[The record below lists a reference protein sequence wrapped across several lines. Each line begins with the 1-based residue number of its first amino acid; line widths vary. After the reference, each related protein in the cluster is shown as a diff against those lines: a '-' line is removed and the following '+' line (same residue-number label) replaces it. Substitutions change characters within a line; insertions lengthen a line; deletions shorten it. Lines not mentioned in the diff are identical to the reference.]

1 MQITAYCGY
10 GIIEILRYISEPLNQ
25 TYFQS
30 EHLLFDHATP
40 NHDAVPI
47 VFAFPNTYT
56 VGITSLGYQGIWA
69 NLATRSQV
77 SVSRWFTD
85 AHEDLPRKIEIL
97 GFSFSWELDYVNILA
112 ALKKFEIPF
121 DSCDRADEHPLV
133 FGGGPVLTA
142 NPEPFAAWF
151 DIVLL
156 GDGEE
161 LIGNFL
167 NAYQQVRYASRQEK
181 LRHLA
186 KIDGIYVPSLY
197 AVTYVS
203 DDGAIASI
211 LPIDSDIPA
220 TIHKQTYKGNTL
232 SASTVVTEKAAWE
245 SIFLVEVVRSCPEMC
260 RFCLASYLTL
270 PFRTASL
277 ESSLIPAIAKG
288 LEVTKRLGLLGASIT
303 QHPEFDTLLD
313 YLAQPQFDDVRLSLA
328 SVRTNTLTEKL
339 ARILSTRDSRSVTIA
354 IESGSE
360 RLREIINKKLQNDE
374 ISQAAINAQAGGLK
388 SLKLYGMAGVPMEN
402 DDDIEQTVEMLI
414 SLRKIAPKLKLTFG
428 CSTFVPK
435 AHTPW
440 QWQGVS
446 TTAEKKMQYFR
457 KKLLPKGIDFRPES
471 YKDSI
476 IQAMISRG
484 DRRLT
489 KLLRLACSYSDG
501 DVPSDGSYKRAFKEL
516 RGQLPPLACYV
527 YEDWDI
533 HQVLPWQHLR
543 SALPVET
550 LIKHRETS
558 FV

>member
-1 MQITAYCGY
+1 MVIP
-10 GIIEILRYISEPLNQ
+10 RYLPEALNQ
-25 TYFQS
+25 AYFQS
-30 EHLLFDHATP
+30 EHLLFEPTTP
-40 NHDAVPI
+40 DHDAVNI

-56 VGITSLGYQGIWA
+56 VGITSLGYQGVWA
-69 NLATRSQV
+69 NLATRSQIN
-77 SVSRWFTD
+77 VSRWFTD
-85 AHEDLPRKIEIL
+85 AHEDLPRQIEIL

-112 ALKKFEIPF
+112 ALKKFEIPI
-121 DSCDRADEHPLV
+121 DTCDRADEHPLV

-167 NAYQQVRYASRQEK
+167 NAYQEVRYASRQEK

-186 KIDGIYVPSLY
+186 TIDGIYVPSLY
-197 AVTYVS
+197 AVTYTS

-245 SIFLVEVVRSCPEMC
+245 SIFMVEVVRSCPEMC

-277 ESSLIPAIAKG
+277 ESSLMPAIAKG

-313 YLAQPQFDDVRLSLA
+313 YLAQPQFDDIRLSLA

-360 RLREIINKKLQNDE
+360 RLREIINKKLKNDE

-402 DDDIEQTVEMLI
+402 DHDIEQTIEMLI

-501 DVPSDGSYKRAFKEL
+501 DVPSDGSYRRAFKEL
-516 RGQLPPLACYV
+516 RGQLPPLAWYV
-527 YEDWDI
+527 HEDWDVN
-533 HQVLPWQHLR
+533 QVLPWQHLR